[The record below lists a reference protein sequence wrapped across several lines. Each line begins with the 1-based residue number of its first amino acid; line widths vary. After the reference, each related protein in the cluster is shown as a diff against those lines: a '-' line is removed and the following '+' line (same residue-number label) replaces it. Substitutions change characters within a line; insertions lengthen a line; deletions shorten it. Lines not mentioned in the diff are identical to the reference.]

1 MKPEI
6 HKFIVVYRLASGLKH
21 LAVFDYVRALPEFQ
35 TTHHKDTSL
44 VIRDHQLTIGWLV
57 SNFRF
62 WATKMEGV
70 LIEVLQ
76 QAKEAGCS
84 ASLTFTTSGDKI
96 KANLDINMERSSPSS
111 ECSTPRSCSTTPS
124 TKSTERAASH
134 QTSLALPSLTS
145 PSPPTNSLQKL
156 AEVLRRKTRTRSMD
170 SDSSEEEEAD
180 CKGVV
185 VMDGRSS
192 CIFCNVDVHEPYSV
206 EPDSFLDECGTKP
219 IVNIFCDICKIK
231 GMMIATNSSY
241 SWALTMEHVK
251 LVWKPLNLIEI
262 LLSLL

>member
-96 KANLDINMERSSPSS
+96 KANLDIDLERSLPSS
-111 ECSTPRSCSTTPS
+111 ECSTPRSRSTTPS
-124 TKSTERAASH
+124 TKSSERAASH
-134 QTSLALPSLTS
+134 QTSLALPSSTS
-145 PSPPTNSLQKL
+145 PSPLMTSLQRL
-156 AEVLRRKTRTRSMD
+156 VEVLQRKSRTRSMD
-170 SDSSEEEEAD
+170 SDSSEEEEAY

-185 VMDGRSS
+185 AVGGRSS

-251 LVWKPLNLIEI
+251 LV
-262 LLSLL
+262 

>member
-1 MKPEI
+1 
-6 HKFIVVYRLASGLKH
+6 
-21 LAVFDYVRALPEFQ
+21 
-35 TTHHKDTSL
+35 
-44 VIRDHQLTIGWLV
+44 
-57 SNFRF
+57 
-62 WATKMEGV
+62 MEGV

-96 KANLDINMERSSPSS
+96 KANLVIGLERSLPSS
-111 ECSTPRSCSTTPS
+111 ECSTPRSRSTSS
-124 TKSTERAASH
+124 TKSTEITAAH
-134 QTSLALPSLTS
+134 HAFLALPSLTS
-145 PSPPTNSLQKL
+145 PTTSLQKL

-170 SDSSEEEEAD
+170 SDSSEEEEKEG
-180 CKGVV
+180 KGEVAV
-185 VMDGRSS
+185 DGRSS

-241 SWALTMEHVK
+241 S
-251 LVWKPLNLIEI
+251 
-262 LLSLL
+262 

>member
-1 MKPEI
+1 
-6 HKFIVVYRLASGLKH
+6 
-21 LAVFDYVRALPEFQ
+21 
-35 TTHHKDTSL
+35 
-44 VIRDHQLTIGWLV
+44 
-57 SNFRF
+57 
-62 WATKMEGV
+62 MEGV

-96 KANLDINMERSSPSS
+96 KANLVIGLERSLPSS
-111 ECSTPRSCSTTPS
+111 ECSTPRSRSTTPS
-124 TKSTERAASH
+124 TKSSERAA
-134 QTSLALPSLTS
+134 QQASLALPSSTS
-145 PSPPTNSLQKL
+145 PFRLKTSLQKL

-185 VMDGRSS
+185 AVDGRSS

-241 SWALTMEHVK
+241 S
-251 LVWKPLNLIEI
+251 
-262 LLSLL
+262 

>member
-1 MKPEI
+1 
-6 HKFIVVYRLASGLKH
+6 
-21 LAVFDYVRALPEFQ
+21 
-35 TTHHKDTSL
+35 
-44 VIRDHQLTIGWLV
+44 
-57 SNFRF
+57 
-62 WATKMEGV
+62 MEGV
-70 LIEVLQ
+70 LIEALQ
-76 QAKEAGCS
+76 QAKEAGYS

-96 KANLDINMERSSPSS
+96 KANLVIGLERSLPSS
-111 ECSTPRSCSTTPS
+111 ECSTPRSRSTSS
-124 TKSTERAASH
+124 TKSTEITAAH
-134 QTSLALPSLTS
+134 HASLALPSSTS

-180 CKGVV
+180 CNGVV
-185 VMDGRSS
+185 AVDGRSS

-241 SWALTMEHVK
+241 S
-251 LVWKPLNLIEI
+251 
-262 LLSLL
+262 